1 MVEIRIIPYFAVI
14 EIENEKK
21 AKMMEK
27 LITSQ
32 TVSETEKAFCQSREK
47 KIKRM
52 GHTKNTDLKVVTVE
66 FHSQKFRLK

>member
-21 AKMMEK
+21 VKMMEK

-32 TVSETEKAFCQSREK
+32 TVSETELK
-47 KIKRM
+47 KHFANPERKRRK
-52 GHTKNTDLKVVTVE
+52 GWDT
-66 FHSQKFRLK
+66 QKLQI

>member
-21 AKMMEK
+21 VKMMEK

-32 TVSETEKAFCQSREK
+32 RVRSLTP
-47 KIKRM
+47 KILRPT
-52 GHTKNTDLKVVTVE
+52 GLKY
-66 FHSQKFRLK
+66 

>member
-21 AKMMEK
+21 VKMMEK

-32 TVSETEKAFCQSREK
+32 TVSETEKSILPIPREK
-47 KIKRM
+47 DEKDGTQKI
-52 GHTKNTDLKVVTVE
+52 
-66 FHSQKFRLK
+66 QI

>member
-21 AKMMEK
+21 VKMMEK

-32 TVSETEKAFCQSREK
+32 TVSETELK
-47 KIKRM
+47 KHFANPERKRRK
-52 GHTKNTDLKVVTVE
+52 GWHTKNTGLKVVTVE
-66 FHSQKFRLK
+66 FHSQKYS